1 MNNKEAYNNW
11 ASTYDTAENKTRDIE
26 AKALRNIFENSEF
39 NNILEI
45 GCGTGKNTIWLME
58 KAKKMTCVDFSEEM
72 LEKASDKIKS
82 DKVVFKKFDIRKE
95 WEFADNSFDLVVCS
109 LVLEHIED
117 LDSVFGQANK
127 KLSSGGLFYLG
138 ELHPYKQYSGSKARF
153 DSAGKEIVL
162 DCYLHNISDFY
173 KAAKNNNFNCMEL
186 NEWFDEKEKNAI
198 PRLLTLVFTKI

>member
-26 AKALRNIFENSEF
+26 AAALRNIFANSEF

-45 GCGTGKNTIWLME
+45 GCGTGKNTIWLIE

-72 LEKASDKIKS
+72 LQKASDKIKS
-82 DKVVFKKFDIRKE
+82 DKVTFNKFDIRKD

-117 LDSVFGQANK
+117 LDFVFGQANK

-186 NEWFDEKEKNAI
+186 NEWFDEKEKNVI

>member
-26 AKALRNIFENSEF
+26 ATALRKIFEHSEF
-39 NNILEI
+39 NSVLEI

-72 LEKASDKIKS
+72 LQKASEKIKNG
-82 DKVVFKKFDIRKE
+82 KVTFKKFDIRKE

-109 LVLEHIED
+109 LILEHIED
-117 LDSVFGQANK
+117 LDFVFGQANK
-127 KLSSGGLFYLG
+127 KLSAGGLFYLG

-153 DSAGKEIVL
+153 DSAGEEIVL
-162 DCYLHNISDFY
+162 DCFLHNISDFY
-173 KAAKNNNFNCMEL
+173 KAAKNNNFTCTEL
-186 NEWFDEKEKNAI
+186 NEWFDEKEKNTI